1 MTNQEF
7 INEFDILYNNI
18 MSNQAPGLDEYEKSV
33 YLTLAQEQVIKELY
47 SGTLKGFEG
56 DEETR
61 RYIHSSVNEF
71 IQDLTLAQNDVK
83 FNINPDIWYI
93 TLEKVINTEDK
104 ELPVIPLKMDFYH
117 EFKNN
122 PFRLNKNRVYRIDSN
137 NNEIT
142 LLSTNSLKE
151 YKCFYIKKP
160 EPIILIDL
168 SDTNLSINGVN
179 TETECKLHPM
189 LHRTILQYAVQL
201 AYTTYK
207 K

>member
-1 MTNQEF
+1 
-7 INEFDILYNNI
+7 
-18 MSNQAPGLDEYEKSV
+18 
-33 YLTLAQEQVIKELY
+33 
-47 SGTLKGFEG
+47 
-56 DEETR
+56 
-61 RYIHSSVNEF
+61 
-71 IQDLTLAQNDVK
+71 
-83 FNINPDIWYI
+83 
-93 TLEKVINTEDK
+93 
-104 ELPVIPLKMDFYH
+104 MDFYH

-122 PFRLNKNRVYRIDSN
+122 PFRLNKNRVYRIDSK

-160 EPIILIDL
+160 EPIILTDL
-168 SDTNLSINGVN
+168 IATDLSINGVN

>member
-47 SGTLKGFEG
+47 SGTLKGFEN

-61 RYIHSSVNEF
+61 RYIHSLVNEF
-71 IQDLTLAQNDVK
+71 VQDLTNISDNK
-83 FNINPDIWYI
+83 FSINSNIWYI
-93 TLEKVINTEDK
+93 TLEKVINTNGK

-168 SDTNLSINGVN
+168 STTNLSINDIN
-179 TETECKLHPM
+179 TETECELHPM